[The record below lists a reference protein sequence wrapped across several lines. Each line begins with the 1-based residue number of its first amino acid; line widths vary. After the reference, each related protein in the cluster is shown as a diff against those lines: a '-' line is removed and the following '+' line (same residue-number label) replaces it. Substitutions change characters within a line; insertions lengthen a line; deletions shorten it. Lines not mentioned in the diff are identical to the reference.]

1 MKKLRK
7 DKFRKILA
15 FMVAL
20 ALMVSCVPSAYTISA
35 SETFGDGTDDLFT
48 DGEGSSGPEA
58 EESTPDVSSADQE
71 KQAQQTML
79 TYENDSVKVTAEAQE
94 EGALPQ
100 NTSLKADTVNENS
113 SVLYNT
119 VSQKL
124 SKAAE
129 DKGSS
134 LRGFFALDVYFADAD
149 GNRVEPN
156 GRVKVTIEYKT
167 PAAPELTDAAN
178 TSVTVEKLRYN
189 SSTGETE
196 AYVLQPNEDL
206 KVLNVTETKQ
216 VQIIQAETGNSAVFA
231 VMWDSPETVSGED
244 ENSDTPIDS
253 EGNDSDVDI
262 SDGEITPEPE
272 VTEVPAE
279 EPEVTEAPTE
289 EPTVTEAPAEEP
301 EVTEAP
307 TEEPT
312 VTEAP
317 AEEPEVT
324 EVPEEEPEIT
334 QVPSEE
340 AVIVTVIGDDVNL
353 RVSPSEDADVVTTVE
368 AGTQLTVLETVT
380 AEDGTT
386 WYRVSYEGTEAYIRS
401 DMVQVVETGDEEPAE
416 EEVTDDL
423 TQEGPVTYS
432 KTVGN
437 VVVTATA
444 DKDVLPED
452 AELVVTP
459 VEKDNAQYSEVESQ
473 LHAKAEEG
481 DYTVA
486 GFLAYDIYFQ
496 DNEGNKIEPNNGS
509 VKVSMDY
516 QASSIP
522 QEIKES
528 TETSTFS
535 SEADEE
541 ISLEDEN
548 TEATDAQ
555 ELSVAVMHLVEDEA
569 GNVQSVVDMTQ
580 QGTAKVETT
589 AENEIQK
596 AEFETDSFSVF
607 TITWQDARR
616 SLSIQLIDTTGNSI
630 GSGNKSVTWSGNSH
644 TTAYAD
650 APKISGYAFKKAKV
664 ASSAGEEGTVVNNVR
679 YNNGKY
685 QYTSDRNVKD
695 TTAWYDIGSNTVY
708 FVYQKVENLK
718 TVETV
723 DHTSDGITMKMKD
736 LWGNSSEKIGPNS
749 DQSTWL
755 TLGGDYGN
763 GNIKRGLLN
772 NVLAPNGYPTV
783 KSNSSNLES
792 LFSGGKTTTV
802 NHLFLKTI
810 YDQTGYYEYSSFNNY
825 AYLGSNPGTSANFTV
840 YDAIGTPR
848 GDSTSYFYSR
858 GNFMPYNAIADGK
871 YASNT
876 HNLYDEDGNELDDSD
891 PDKGKVLYQ
900 TQGTN
905 DYQFGMEM
913 DGNFLQPK
921 AGKVTP
927 PNSSK
932 KESMIYEFNGDD
944 DMWIYIDDVLVLDI
958 GGVHDAHSGKINFE
972 TGVVSWKDCNTGQV
986 PKEYTT
992 TIKEMFRSA
1001 GYFPDGTKW
1010 DSSKVD
1016 NYFDGDT
1023 FRDFTTHSF
1032 KMFYMERGAGA
1043 SNLHMKF
1050 NIQVIPEGQVE
1061 VRKELSNTDKEKYSN
1076 VEFAF
1081 QLYAQDI
1088 VGEDSQG
1095 NEIYS
1100 DKYVP
1105 LGNGSAV
1112 YGNAGKPTSQEIQ
1125 FGDKEI
1131 NGTPYKNVFYLKPD
1145 ESAIFTD
1152 LQANR
1157 KYYVREIGVKSEEY
1171 SQIKINDTGYKEY
1184 DEDNK
1189 ETGEGVIKKV
1199 ETDKKAVNVRPVVVY
1214 TNNCSAANSRELQ
1227 ITKKIKDDIFVEDT
1241 FSFRIQLSNQNNV
1254 LVPYAN
1260 GDYYLLDEDNNY
1272 WYYNASGALASNGSD
1287 AIVCGRKT
1295 TDDGIVT
1302 GVPAGYTVAVTS
1314 ILSGTSFRV
1323 EEVNLNS
1330 EKYDTPD
1337 KAVNNADVSVVT
1349 DTDGHTADGSIKLGQ
1364 DANVVVTNTPKNQGQ
1379 EQDQTFIRISKTF
1392 KGLTDTEIGELA
1404 NAEPPY
1410 KITVTG
1416 KKLDTET
1423 NTYVDFA
1430 QDLYLRRDAFVTGS
1444 GTTWTYTWKIEGCGT
1459 GTYHVTENNYN
1470 KNGYSSEVKINGTTI
1485 QNPEQNGVDVTTE
1498 ASTYK
1503 YTAKDRVTNCNQQD
1517 YEIGVQNLIVAKLTK
1532 GQGTFVWTRN
1542 PASIDERLAIINII
1556 KSINGF
1562 DNNATLDNCYF
1573 YSGEGIEGT
1582 MIFRGAK
1589 IRYDCQNILHFDYP
1603 KQWAMFATGTYEIT
1617 DGRNAEVA
1625 IENIYTEIT
1634 ADLDLVK
1641 ILNSKDSTV
1650 TRLTGAEFDLYKKDG
1665 NTYSKVNTEP
1675 IVIDNDQQ
1683 EEALRNLSSGQY
1695 YLEETKAPDGCTL
1708 LADQIYFRQENG
1720 TIILTDEDGNAL
1732 QTENAMWSLSSS
1744 DGSNVLTIK
1753 NNKIYNLPSAGG
1765 PGIYGFT
1772 ISGVAILA
1780 TALLLFI
1787 KNKRREEEA
1796 KRS

>member
-1 MKKLRK
+1 M
-7 DKFRKILA
+7 
-15 FMVAL
+15 
-20 ALMVSCVPSAYTISA
+20 
-35 SETFGDGTDDLFT
+35 
-48 DGEGSSGPEA
+48 
-58 EESTPDVSSADQE
+58 
-71 KQAQQTML
+71 
-79 TYENDSVKVTAEAQE
+79 
-94 EGALPQ
+94 
-100 NTSLKADTVNENS
+100 
-113 SVLYNT
+113 
-119 VSQKL
+119 
-124 SKAAE
+124 
-129 DKGSS
+129 
-134 LRGFFALDVYFADAD
+134 
-149 GNRVEPN
+149 
-156 GRVKVTIEYKT
+156 
-167 PAAPELTDAAN
+167 
-178 TSVTVEKLRYN
+178 
-189 SSTGETE
+189 
-196 AYVLQPNEDL
+196 
-206 KVLNVTETKQ
+206 
-216 VQIIQAETGNSAVFA
+216 
-231 VMWDSPETVSGED
+231 
-244 ENSDTPIDS
+244 
-253 EGNDSDVDI
+253 
-262 SDGEITPEPE
+262 
-272 VTEVPAE
+272 
-279 EPEVTEAPTE
+279 
-289 EPTVTEAPAEEP
+289 
-301 EVTEAP
+301 
-307 TEEPT
+307 
-312 VTEAP
+312 
-317 AEEPEVT
+317 
-324 EVPEEEPEIT
+324 
-334 QVPSEE
+334 
-340 AVIVTVIGDDVNL
+340 
-353 RVSPSEDADVVTTVE
+353 E

-986 PKEYTT
+986 PKEDTT

-1032 KMFYMERGAGA
+1032 KMFYMERGAGV

-1241 FSFRIQLSNQNNV
+1241 FSFRIQLSNQDNV

-1295 TDDGIVT
+1295 TDDGTVT

-1323 EEVNLNS
+1323 EEVDLNS

-1337 KAVNNADVSVVT
+1337 KAVNNADASVVT
-1349 DTDGHTADGSIKLGQ
+1349 DTDGHIADGSIKLGQ

-1392 KGLTDTEIGELA
+1392 EGLTDTEIGELA

-1625 IENIYTEIT
+1625 IENTYTENT

>member
-216 VQIIQAETGNSAVFA
+216 VQTIQAETGNSAVFA
-231 VMWDSPETVSGED
+231 VMWDSPKTVSGED

-272 VTEVPAE
+272 VTEV
-279 EPEVTEAPTE
+279 
-289 EPTVTEAPAEEP
+289 PAEEP

-555 ELSVAVMHLVEDEA
+555 ELSVAVMHLVEDED

-580 QGTAKVETT
+580 DGTASVETS
-589 AENEIQK
+589 AEGEVQK
-596 AEFETDSFSVF
+596 AEFETESFSVF
-607 TITWQDARR
+607 TITWTNTN
-616 SLSIQLIDTTGNSI
+616 SKLSIRVVDTAGNEIGQNSSVSLNSGTEYSVSDIAGRIQNVGNYSFYKAKVSSTAKDTGTEIKRLRYSEQKNQYS
-630 GSGNKSVTWSGNSH
+630 SADSGNSW
-644 TTAYAD
+644 
-650 APKISGYAFKKAKV
+650 
-664 ASSAGEEGTVVNNVR
+664 NNVS
-679 YNNGKY
+679 G
-685 QYTSDRNVKD
+685 
-695 TTAWYDIGSNTVY
+695 TVY
-708 FVYQKVENLK
+708 FVYAKNPEAVG
-718 TVETV
+718 TV
-723 DHTSDGITMKMKD
+723 DHTSDGITMTMKNLD
-736 LWGNSSEKIGPNS
+736 GNNVAIGPDSNS
-749 DQSTWL
+749 RIDI
-755 TLGGDYGN
+755 GGSYGN
-763 GNIKRGLLN
+763 GSIKKNLLRTLLGN
-772 NVLAPNGYPTV
+772 NGYPIA
-783 KSNSSNLES
+783 SNSGENLES
-792 LFSGGKTTTV
+792 LFNGKEV
-802 NHLFLKTI
+802 NHLFLSSV
-810 YDQTGYYEYSSFNNY
+810 YNSTGYYEYSSFKNY
-825 AYLGSNPGTSANFTV
+825 AYLGNNNSKFTV
-840 YDAIGTPR
+840 YDVIGTPKNEDR
-848 GDSTSYFYSR
+848 YFYKR
-858 GNFMPYNAIADGK
+858 GNFMPYNEIANGK
-871 YASNT
+871 FSTNA
-876 HNLYDEDGNELDDSD
+876 NLYDEDGKKLADTDPEKGRELY
-891 PDKGKVLYQ
+891 L

-905 DYQFGMEM
+905 DYYFSMYMGA
-913 DGNFLQPK
+913 NFLQPK
-921 AGKVTP
+921 NGKATLP
-927 PNSSK
+927 DGSTK
-932 KESMIYEFNGDD
+932 QDMIYEFNGDD
-944 DMWIYIDDVLVLDI
+944 DMWIYIDGVLVLDI
-958 GGVHDAHSGKINFE
+958 GGVHDAHSGKINFN
-972 TGVVSWKDCNTGQV
+972 TGVVSWKDCQTDNDPV
-986 PKEYTT
+986 ESSTT
-992 TIKEMFRSA
+992 LKAIFQKA
-1001 GYFPDGTKW
+1001 GVFPDGTDW
-1010 DSSKVD
+1010 DDSKVG
-1016 NYFDGDT
+1016 NYFTGDT
-1023 FRDFTTHSF
+1023 FKDYTTHTF

-1043 SNLHMKF
+1043 SNLHVKF
-1050 NIQVIPEGQVE
+1050 NIQVIPSGQVE

-1076 VEFAF
+1076 VKFAF
-1081 QLYAQDI
+1081 QLYAQKALST
-1088 VGEDSQG
+1088 GANG
-1095 NEIYS
+1095 NETYS
-1100 DKYVP
+1100 DTEYE
-1105 LGNGSAV
+1105 LLNSSAY
-1112 YGNAGKPTSQEIQ
+1112 YGNAGKPVKDKAITFCNGEDGTGEI
-1125 FGDKEI
+1125 I
-1131 NGTPYKNVFYLKPD
+1131 NGKKYQNVFYLKPD
-1145 ESAIFTD
+1145 ESAIFTE

-1157 KYYVREIGVKSEEY
+1157 KYYVKEIGVKSDEY
-1171 SQIKINDTGYKEY
+1171 SQITINDTGYTEY
-1184 DEDNK
+1184 DENNQESGK
-1189 ETGEGVIKKV
+1189 GVIKSV
-1199 ETDKKAVNVRPVVVY
+1199 ETDEKEVSMRPVVVY

-1227 ITKKIKDDIFVEDT
+1227 ITKKMNPDVETSDT
-1241 FSFRIQLSNQNNV
+1241 FTFNIKLGASEQELQN
-1254 LVPYAN
+1254 YS
-1260 GDYYLLDEDNNY
+1260 GDYYLKDSSGNY
-1272 WYYNASGALASNGSD
+1272 YYYNDQNQLTNNGTT
-1287 AIVCGRKT
+1287 AIVCGTIENGVVSGIRKDFT
-1295 TDDGIVT
+1295 VVIT
-1302 GVPAGYTVAVTS
+1302 G
-1314 ILSGTSFRV
+1314 ILSGTYYRV
-1323 EEVNLNS
+1323 TEVLNAEDQ
-1330 EKYDTPD
+1330 EKYENPVYETRNIVRAGETGHQDEEG
-1337 KAVNNADVSVVT
+1337 AVGNAGT
-1349 DTDGHTADGSIKLGQ
+1349 IKLYY
-1364 DANVVVTNTPKNQGQ
+1364 DAAVTVTNTPYSK
-1379 EQDQTFIRISKTF
+1379 IRVNKVWKAGSSVTAGTVPVYAGLYQKTVNDGVETLTPVEGKYLELNTDNNYEAVF
-1392 KGLTDTEIGELA
+1392 DKLDSRIEYVVKELQPAAGNENADFTIKVNETDTGYVRADTTIMIGD
-1404 NAEPPY
+1404 AEY
-1410 KITVTG
+1410 KVEYSNLTVDEQNKMQKNITVT
-1416 KKLDTET
+1416 
-1423 NTYVDFA
+1423 
-1430 QDLYLRRDAFVTGS
+1430 
-1444 GTTWTYTWKIEGCGT
+1444 
-1459 GTYHVTENNYN
+1459 
-1470 KNGYSSEVKINGTTI
+1470 
-1485 QNPEQNGVDVTTE
+1485 
-1498 ASTYK
+1498 
-1503 YTAKDRVTNCNQQD
+1503 NQR
-1517 YEIGVQNLIVAKLTK
+1517 
-1532 GQGTFVWTRN
+1532 FC
-1542 PASIDERLAIINII
+1542 SITII
-1556 KSINGF
+1556 KVDS
-1562 DNNATLDNCYF
+1562 
-1573 YSGEGIEGT
+1573 
-1582 MIFRGAK
+1582 
-1589 IRYDCQNILHFDYP
+1589 
-1603 KQWAMFATGTYEIT
+1603 
-1617 DGRNAEVA
+1617 
-1625 IENIYTEIT
+1625 ENSELFL
-1634 ADLDLVK
+1634 A
-1641 ILNSKDSTV
+1641 
-1650 TRLTGAEFDLYKKDG
+1650 GAEFKLQKDG
-1665 NTYSKVNTEP
+1665 ADVTDKNGNVITVTTNSEGKAKFSELEPGTYT
-1675 IVIDNDQQ
+1675 II
-1683 EEALRNLSSGQY
+1683 
-1695 YLEETKAPDGCTL
+1695 ETKAPQGYSL
-1708 LADQIYFRQENG
+1708 L
-1720 TIILTDEDGNAL
+1720 
-1732 QTENAMWSLSSS
+1732 S
-1744 DGSNVLTIK
+1744 DGIEVTVRDGENLAFDAVKIVSNTKL
-1753 NNKIYNLPSAGG
+1753 YSLPSSGG

-1772 ISGVAILA
+1772 ISGVAILT

>member
-79 TYENDSVKVTAEAQE
+79 TYENDSVKVTAEALE
-94 EGALPQ
+94 EGSLPQ
-100 NTSLKADTVNENS
+100 NTSLRADTVNENT
-113 SVLYNT
+113 SVSYDT

-129 DKGSS
+129 DKDSS

-216 VQIIQAETGNSAVFA
+216 VQTIQAETGNSAVFA
-231 VMWDSPETVSGED
+231 VMWDSPKTVSGED

-262 SDGEITPEPE
+262 SDGEITP
-272 VTEVPAE
+272 
-279 EPEVTEAPTE
+279 
-289 EPTVTEAPAEEP
+289 
-301 EVTEAP
+301 
-307 TEEPT
+307 
-312 VTEAP
+312 
-317 AEEPEVT
+317 EPEVT

-810 YDQTGYYEYSSFNNY
+810 YD
-825 AYLGSNPGTSANFTV
+825 
-840 YDAIGTPR
+840 
-848 GDSTSYFYSR
+848 
-858 GNFMPYNAIADGK
+858 
-871 YASNT
+871 
-876 HNLYDEDGNELDDSD
+876 
-891 PDKGKVLYQ
+891 
-900 TQGTN
+900 
-905 DYQFGMEM
+905 
-913 DGNFLQPK
+913 
-921 AGKVTP
+921 
-927 PNSSK
+927 
-932 KESMIYEFNGDD
+932 
-944 DMWIYIDDVLVLDI
+944 
-958 GGVHDAHSGKINFE
+958 
-972 TGVVSWKDCNTGQV
+972 
-986 PKEYTT
+986 
-992 TIKEMFRSA
+992 
-1001 GYFPDGTKW
+1001 
-1010 DSSKVD
+1010 
-1016 NYFDGDT
+1016 
-1023 FRDFTTHSF
+1023 
-1032 KMFYMERGAGA
+1032 
-1043 SNLHMKF
+1043 
-1050 NIQVIPEGQVE
+1050 
-1061 VRKELSNTDKEKYSN
+1061 
-1076 VEFAF
+1076 
-1081 QLYAQDI
+1081 
-1088 VGEDSQG
+1088 
-1095 NEIYS
+1095 
-1100 DKYVP
+1100 
-1105 LGNGSAV
+1105 
-1112 YGNAGKPTSQEIQ
+1112 
-1125 FGDKEI
+1125 
-1131 NGTPYKNVFYLKPD
+1131 
-1145 ESAIFTD
+1145 
-1152 LQANR
+1152 
-1157 KYYVREIGVKSEEY
+1157 
-1171 SQIKINDTGYKEY
+1171 
-1184 DEDNK
+1184 
-1189 ETGEGVIKKV
+1189 
-1199 ETDKKAVNVRPVVVY
+1199 
-1214 TNNCSAANSRELQ
+1214 
-1227 ITKKIKDDIFVEDT
+1227 
-1241 FSFRIQLSNQNNV
+1241 
-1254 LVPYAN
+1254 
-1260 GDYYLLDEDNNY
+1260 
-1272 WYYNASGALASNGSD
+1272 
-1287 AIVCGRKT
+1287 
-1295 TDDGIVT
+1295 
-1302 GVPAGYTVAVTS
+1302 
-1314 ILSGTSFRV
+1314 
-1323 EEVNLNS
+1323 
-1330 EKYDTPD
+1330 
-1337 KAVNNADVSVVT
+1337 
-1349 DTDGHTADGSIKLGQ
+1349 
-1364 DANVVVTNTPKNQGQ
+1364 
-1379 EQDQTFIRISKTF
+1379 
-1392 KGLTDTEIGELA
+1392 
-1404 NAEPPY
+1404 
-1410 KITVTG
+1410 
-1416 KKLDTET
+1416 
-1423 NTYVDFA
+1423 
-1430 QDLYLRRDAFVTGS
+1430 
-1444 GTTWTYTWKIEGCGT
+1444 
-1459 GTYHVTENNYN
+1459 
-1470 KNGYSSEVKINGTTI
+1470 
-1485 QNPEQNGVDVTTE
+1485 
-1498 ASTYK
+1498 
-1503 YTAKDRVTNCNQQD
+1503 
-1517 YEIGVQNLIVAKLTK
+1517 
-1532 GQGTFVWTRN
+1532 
-1542 PASIDERLAIINII
+1542 
-1556 KSINGF
+1556 
-1562 DNNATLDNCYF
+1562 
-1573 YSGEGIEGT
+1573 
-1582 MIFRGAK
+1582 
-1589 IRYDCQNILHFDYP
+1589 
-1603 KQWAMFATGTYEIT
+1603 
-1617 DGRNAEVA
+1617 
-1625 IENIYTEIT
+1625 
-1634 ADLDLVK
+1634 
-1641 ILNSKDSTV
+1641 
-1650 TRLTGAEFDLYKKDG
+1650 
-1665 NTYSKVNTEP
+1665 
-1675 IVIDNDQQ
+1675 
-1683 EEALRNLSSGQY
+1683 
-1695 YLEETKAPDGCTL
+1695 
-1708 LADQIYFRQENG
+1708 
-1720 TIILTDEDGNAL
+1720 
-1732 QTENAMWSLSSS
+1732 
-1744 DGSNVLTIK
+1744 
-1753 NNKIYNLPSAGG
+1753 
-1765 PGIYGFT
+1765 
-1772 ISGVAILA
+1772 
-1780 TALLLFI
+1780 
-1787 KNKRREEEA
+1787 
-1796 KRS
+1796 

>member
-113 SVLYNT
+113 LVLYNT

-216 VQIIQAETGNSAVFA
+216 VQTIQAETGNSAVFA
-231 VMWDSPETVSGED
+231 VMWDSPKTVSGED

-272 VTEVPAE
+272 VTEV
-279 EPEVTEAPTE
+279 
-289 EPTVTEAPAEEP
+289 PAEEP

-1081 QLYAQDI
+1081 QLYAQKALST
-1088 VGEDSQG
+1088 GANG
-1095 NEIYS
+1095 NETYS
-1100 DKYVP
+1100 DTEYE
-1105 LGNGSAV
+1105 LLNSSAY
-1112 YGNAGKPTSQEIQ
+1112 YGNAGKPVKDKAITFCNGEDGTGEI
-1125 FGDKEI
+1125 I
-1131 NGTPYKNVFYLKPD
+1131 NGKKYQNVFYLKPD
-1145 ESAIFTD
+1145 ESAIFTE

-1157 KYYVREIGVKSEEY
+1157 KYYVKEIGVKSDEY
-1171 SQIKINDTGYKEY
+1171 SQITINDTGYTEY
-1184 DEDNK
+1184 DENNQEAGK
-1189 ETGEGVIKKV
+1189 GVIKSV
-1199 ETDKKAVNVRPVVVY
+1199 ETDKKEVSMRPVVVY

-1323 EEVNLNS
+1323 EEVNLDS
-1330 EKYDTPD
+1330 AKYDTPD
-1337 KAVNNADVSVVT
+1337 KAVNNADTSVVT

-1392 KGLTDTEIGELA
+1392 EGLTEAEIGELA
-1404 NAEPPY
+1404 KADPPY

-1423 NTYVDFA
+1423 NTYVDFT
-1430 QDLYLRRDAFVTGS
+1430 QDLYLRDAFVTGS

-1459 GTYHVTENNYN
+1459 GTYHVTESNYN
-1470 KNGYSSEVKINGTTI
+1470 KNGYTSEVKINGNTV

-1498 ASTYK
+1498 VSTYN
-1503 YTAKDRVTNCNQQD
+1503 YVGKDKVTNCNKQN
-1517 YEIGVQNLIVAKLTK
+1517 YSIGVQNLIVAKLTK
-1532 GQGTFVWTRN
+1532 GQGTFVWTRQ
-1542 PASIDERLAIINII
+1542 PASINERLAIIKII
-1556 KSINGF
+1556 KSLNGF

-1589 IRYDCQNILHFDYP
+1589 IRYDCKDILHFEYP

-1625 IENIYTEIT
+1625 IENTYTEIT

-1641 ILNSKDSTV
+1641 ILNSKDG

-1695 YLEETKAPDGCTL
+1695 YLEEIKAPDGCTL

>member
-1 MKKLRK
+1 M
-7 DKFRKILA
+7 
-15 FMVAL
+15 
-20 ALMVSCVPSAYTISA
+20 
-35 SETFGDGTDDLFT
+35 
-48 DGEGSSGPEA
+48 
-58 EESTPDVSSADQE
+58 
-71 KQAQQTML
+71 
-79 TYENDSVKVTAEAQE
+79 
-94 EGALPQ
+94 
-100 NTSLKADTVNENS
+100 
-113 SVLYNT
+113 
-119 VSQKL
+119 
-124 SKAAE
+124 
-129 DKGSS
+129 
-134 LRGFFALDVYFADAD
+134 
-149 GNRVEPN
+149 
-156 GRVKVTIEYKT
+156 KVTIEYKT

-216 VQIIQAETGNSAVFA
+216 VQTIQAETGNSAVFA
-231 VMWDSPETVSGED
+231 VMWDSPKTVSGED

-272 VTEVPAE
+272 VTEV
-279 EPEVTEAPTE
+279 
-289 EPTVTEAPAEEP
+289 
-301 EVTEAP
+301 
-307 TEEPT
+307 
-312 VTEAP
+312 P

-1081 QLYAQDI
+1081 QLYAQKALST
-1088 VGEDSQG
+1088 GANG
-1095 NEIYS
+1095 NETYS
-1100 DKYVP
+1100 DTEYE
-1105 LGNGSAV
+1105 LLNSSAY
-1112 YGNAGKPTSQEIQ
+1112 YGNAGKPVKDKAITFCNGEDGTGEI
-1125 FGDKEI
+1125 I
-1131 NGTPYKNVFYLKPD
+1131 NGKKYQNVFYLKPD
-1145 ESAIFTD
+1145 ESAIFTE

-1157 KYYVREIGVKSEEY
+1157 KYYVKEIGVKSDEY
-1171 SQIKINDTGYKEY
+1171 SQITINDTGYTEY
-1184 DEDNK
+1184 DENNQEAGK
-1189 ETGEGVIKKV
+1189 GVIKSV
-1199 ETDKKAVNVRPVVVY
+1199 ETDKKEVSMRPVVVY

-1323 EEVNLNS
+1323 EEVNLDS
-1330 EKYDTPD
+1330 AKYDTPD
-1337 KAVNNADVSVVT
+1337 KAVNNADTSVVT

-1392 KGLTDTEIGELA
+1392 EGLTEAEIGELA
-1404 NAEPPY
+1404 KADPPY

-1423 NTYVDFA
+1423 NTYVDFT
-1430 QDLYLRRDAFVTGS
+1430 QDLYLRDAFVTGS

-1459 GTYHVTENNYN
+1459 GTYHVTESNYN
-1470 KNGYSSEVKINGTTI
+1470 KNGYTSEVKINGNTV

-1498 ASTYK
+1498 VSTYN
-1503 YTAKDRVTNCNQQD
+1503 YVGKDKVTNCNKQN
-1517 YEIGVQNLIVAKLTK
+1517 YSIGVQNLIVAKLTK
-1532 GQGTFVWTRN
+1532 GQGTFVWTRQ
-1542 PASIDERLAIINII
+1542 PASINERLAIIKII
-1556 KSINGF
+1556 KSLNGF

-1589 IRYDCQNILHFDYP
+1589 IRYDCKDILHFEYP

-1625 IENIYTEIT
+1625 IENTYTEIT

-1641 ILNSKDSTV
+1641 ILNSKDG

-1695 YLEETKAPDGCTL
+1695 YLEEIKAPDGCTL